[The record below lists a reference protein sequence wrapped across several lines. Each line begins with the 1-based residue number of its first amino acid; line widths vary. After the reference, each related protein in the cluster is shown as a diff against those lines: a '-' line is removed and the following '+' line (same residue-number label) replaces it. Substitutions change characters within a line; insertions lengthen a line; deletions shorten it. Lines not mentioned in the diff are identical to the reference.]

1 MRTGRDAHA
10 WTEVYFDGI
19 GWLPVEVTPSYFS
32 DGDSD
37 SVVDPDAPDAPEEEA
52 PPAQPELPPEDQP
65 EPELP
70 PVTPVLPDGGQEKKN
85 PLLTALQV
93 LVPVLGIV
101 SIAAAAA
108 LGFVARREVVLRR
121 KRRLLEGGG
130 EQFGRAAYTLLERD
144 LKGAGGFT
152 EQTLEDLGINRR
164 ETERFR
170 RITERCVFGGFDPTE
185 NERGFVIGFMEKA
198 GDALLR
204 RGELLKRVRNRY
216 VLCIGIR

>member
-1 MRTGRDAHA
+1 MKKRLKKLWSR
-10 WTEVYFDGI
+10 
-19 GWLPVEVTPSYFS
+19 LPK
-32 DGDSD
+32 
-37 SVVDPDAPDAPEEEA
+37 
-52 PPAQPELPPEDQP
+52 LPRRWRVRRN
-65 EPELP
+65 L
-70 PVTPVLPDGGQEKKN
+70 
-85 PLLTALQV
+85 
-93 LVPVLGIV
+93 
-101 SIAAAAA
+101 AAAAA

-152 EQTLEDLGINRR
+152 EQTLEGLGINRR

-204 RGELLKRVRNRY
+204 RGELLKRFRNRY